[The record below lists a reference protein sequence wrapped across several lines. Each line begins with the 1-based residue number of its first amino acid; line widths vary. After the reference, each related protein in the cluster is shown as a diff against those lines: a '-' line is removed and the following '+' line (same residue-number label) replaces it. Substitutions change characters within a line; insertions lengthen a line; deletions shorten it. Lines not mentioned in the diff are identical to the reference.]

1 MIQKKPRICDPNR
14 RNQDRYLFLETIL
27 SIKKYLYISYI
38 GEKKSLSSKNYP
50 SILLE
55 ELINYITNNFYLL
68 EKERKKSNK
77 NSKDVFSFLC
87 HLHTKTGF
95 DIKNFVK
102 NNHYQSFDVTW
113 LKIINSKKNKKY
125 TFIKPTPHIIKKDIN
140 FKNFISFWNNPIRY
154 FFHNQL
160 NIQLNSNKF
169 KITEN
174 FQPSALDIYKIR
186 LHITKK
192 LIENKDTSNIFQYF
206 TDVGLLSNDN
216 FSFSFLEKQKEK
228 IVSLAK
234 KIYVINTLPVI
245 KKNFCIKIHN
255 YCLRGSLYEIHNV
268 GLVRWKPKILHLND
282 SMQLWLEHLIYC
294 YLGGKEKSTILG
306 INNSKWNFYNMEKEE
321 AYRHIEKY
329 VSGYIE
335 GLKKPLLLIK
345 SGANWINIIYD
356 KINKKIILD
365 NKTKNKG
372 YEKMLSTWHGNQYH
386 IGEKYDPY
394 IKKIIP
400 ILNENYIN
408 DIYQISKFWWIPI
421 LNYQLIN

>member
-1 MIQKKPRICDPNR
+1 M
-14 RNQDRYLFLETIL
+14 
-27 SIKKYLYISYI
+27 
-38 GEKKSLSSKNYP
+38 
-50 SILLE
+50 
-55 ELINYITNNFYLL
+55 
-68 EKERKKSNK
+68 
-77 NSKDVFSFLC
+77 
-87 HLHTKTGF
+87 
-95 DIKNFVK
+95 
-102 NNHYQSFDVTW
+102 
-113 LKIINSKKNKKY
+113 
-125 TFIKPTPHIIKKDIN
+125 N